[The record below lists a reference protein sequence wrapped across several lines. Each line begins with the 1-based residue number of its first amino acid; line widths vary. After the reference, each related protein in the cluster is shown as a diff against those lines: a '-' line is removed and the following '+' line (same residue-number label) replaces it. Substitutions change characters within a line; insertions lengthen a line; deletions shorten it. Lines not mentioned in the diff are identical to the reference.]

1 MLKIKAPVSQRS
13 SLKRKKQKCR
23 RKNKNKRH
31 ETSNSSN
38 NSSSS
43 NINSILAKIAGH
55 QKIQQE
61 MMVVEIIEGILII
74 TDETM
79 TEDHHRLT
87 LLRMGTE
94 DRRLPDQSVQV
105 DQVSMNLDEWFN
117 PMRKI
122 ESQELM
128 MVTVIEIAEAVG
140 IDMKTTL
147 DTIAG
152 TIATITVRSITSGAI
167 ETSGA
172 GLKEIIHDMTIG
184 MVTEGVAAV
193 RKGGGEGRDL
203 RRQAQDRDPF
213 LGQDLGHLLDPDRLH
228 KLATGKSQCT
238 TTIV

>member
-1 MLKIKAPVSQRS
+1 
-13 SLKRKKQKCR
+13 
-23 RKNKNKRH
+23 
-31 ETSNSSN
+31 
-38 NSSSS
+38 
-43 NINSILAKIAGH
+43 
-55 QKIQQE
+55 
-61 MMVVEIIEGILII
+61 MVVEIIEGILII

-87 LLRMGTE
+87 LLRTGTE

-105 DQVSMNLDEWFN
+105 DRVSMNSDEWFN
-117 PMRKI
+117 PTRKI

-152 TIATITVRSITSGAI
+152 TIATITVRSITIGAI
-167 ETSGA
+167 ETIGA

-184 MVTEGVAAV
+184 MVTEGVAAA

-203 RRQAQDRDPF
+203 RRQAQDRGPF